1 MAENRKPPTDRSQ
14 KRQSGRRQ
22 LRFEPLES
30 RSLLSAIAVTAP
42 AAHRNPP
49 SLGWLPQRNEIVTPA
64 AIGQGVG
71 WSEQVGSSRQPVSAG
86 GLDSL
91 ISTPMAASPDGRL
104 LAGRE
109 LGNAPPALPTQL
121 YDLIAESMVTMER
134 LSPYGTMSPLGV
146 PGASYDLMHVADS
159 PAGVDRPEEPSGQSD
174 SMAAAVST
182 MPLSIEMILAGP
194 TAYSVTYGGAP
205 SGHSGI
211 ALAQFLPSR
220 SAAPPAGGNAA
231 RGFASFPG
239 GRSDTSGGEGGGA
252 RSSAALSSMPALST
266 SLGSG
271 SNSAAPPASTS
282 DFGSRASAGTA
293 GSLSADSSNDAEG
306 GYVDIGNMPG
316 ASGLLSP
323 ARQSPIEG
331 LDDGS
336 VGDPVSSGGPAGDA
350 PRDGVGVVKD
360 DPQPADAHADDVAPL
375 DLAEQA
381 SAPSPSNAAEG
392 GMVALA
398 VAAPQDAQP
407 VSTESPQPGGA
418 LPNMQEIELDNGLG
432 LFHAFELAT
441 APLQL
446 GNRAAEGS
454 EKTSETGRPSAA
466 DALPMPPA
474 HSAVKPAKSEDN
486 DLGEEVGLRPVALS
500 SVVFAAMLVPVANA
514 GRARGSSDRRRSSP

>member
-1 MAENRKPPTDRSQ
+1 MPNDAVRYDVAARRAGCILRSDARS
-14 KRQSGRRQ
+14 RQSGRGGSTGRTKRTV
-22 LRFEPLES
+22 RFDGGGGVDDASVHRDDPCWPDGLFGYVW
-30 RSLLSAIAVTAP
+30 RSAE
-42 AAHRNPP
+42 
-49 SLGWLPQRNEIVTPA
+49 WPQR
-64 AIGQGVG
+64 
-71 WSEQVGSSRQPVSAG
+71 
-86 GLDSL
+86 
-91 ISTPMAASPDGRL
+91 
-104 LAGRE
+104 
-109 LGNAPPALPTQL
+109 
-121 YDLIAESMVTMER
+121 
-134 LSPYGTMSPLGV
+134 
-146 PGASYDLMHVADS
+146 
-159 PAGVDRPEEPSGQSD
+159 DR
-174 SMAAAVST
+174 A
-182 MPLSIEMILAGP
+182 
-194 TAYSVTYGGAP
+194 
-205 SGHSGI
+205 
-211 ALAQFLPSR
+211 AQFLPSR

-252 RSSAALSSMPALST
+252 RSSAARSSMPARST

-350 PRDGVGVVKD
+350 PAMAWALSRTTRNRRMHMPMTLPRSIWPSKR
-360 DPQPADAHADDVAPL
+360 PLLRRRTLRKAAWSHWRSPRRKTPNRSPRNRRSPA
-375 DLAEQA
+375 
-381 SAPSPSNAAEG
+381 
-392 GMVALA
+392 
-398 VAAPQDAQP
+398 
-407 VSTESPQPGGA
+407 
-418 LPNMQEIELDNGLG
+418 G
-432 LFHAFELAT
+432 LFPTCKRSNWTTDWGFSTPSELAT